1 MPSAFF
7 SDLFQSLRWVA
18 RWGLLTLPV
27 GLATGS
33 ACALF
38 LWSLD
43 RVTELRFR
51 NPSLLYA
58 LPLAGIAIGWVYA
71 RWGASAER
79 GNNLIMDEI
88 HEPGGGVPL
97 RMAPLV
103 LFGTLAT
110 HLFGGSAGREGTA
123 VQMGGSLAQGFARLV
138 PGLSAEEVRILL
150 MTGIAAGF
158 SGVFGT
164 PIAGTVF
171 ALEVLSIGRISH
183 AALVPCLIASLVSD
197 RTCLAWGIG
206 HTHYPIHSLTDPAAG
221 APHPLGGSV
230 LAAAALV
237 GALSGLASALFS
249 ELTHGLHAAFR
260 KLSGSPL
267 VRPLVG
273 GLIVIGL
280 TFLVG
285 NRDSLGLGV
294 SSPDPAAVTI
304 VRCFEAGGAH
314 LWSWFWKLV
323 FTAVTLGTGFKGGEV
338 TPLFFIGAALG
349 NVVATALGLPVDV
362 LAALGFAAV
371 FAGATNTPLA
381 CTLMGI
387 ELFGSG
393 LALPLAVACCLAY
406 VASGHT
412 GIYLSQ
418 RITAPKVPGPI
429 GDIPRSLKS
438 ERERRRERGQTRNE
452 VGRAQTGPEH
462 AAEERKSPPPPE
474 EAKGS

>member
-7 SDLFQSLRWVA
+7 SDLFLSLRWVV

-43 RVTELRFR
+43 RVTDLRFR

-58 LPLAGIAIGWVYA
+58 LPLAGVAIGWVYS
-71 RWGASAER
+71 RWGESAER

-206 HTHYPIHSLTDPAAG
+206 HTHYPINSMADPASA
-221 APHPLGGSV
+221 AAHPLGGSI
-230 LAAAALV
+230 LAAAALI

-249 ELTHGLHAAFR
+249 ELTHGLHEAFR
-260 KLSGSPL
+260 RLSGSPL
-267 VRPLVG
+267 VRPFLG

-280 TFLVG
+280 TFLVE

-304 VRCFEAGGAH
+304 VRCFEPGGAH
-314 LWSWFWKLV
+314 LWSWLWKLL
-323 FTAVTLGTGFKGGEV
+323 FTAVTLASGFKGGEV
-338 TPLFFIGAALG
+338 TPLFFIGASLG
-349 NVVATALGLPVDV
+349 NVIATALGLPVDM

-393 LALPLAVACCLAY
+393 LAVPLAVACCLAY

-418 RITAPKVPGPI
+418 RITAPKVPGPA
-429 GDIPRSLKS
+429 GDIPPSLKA
-438 ERERRRERGQTRNE
+438 ERERRRERGR
-452 VGRAQTGPEH
+452 RAVELSRDG
-462 AAEERKSPPPPE
+462 AADPAEQERKSPPPPE